1 MRHTSAV
8 TAIPINLHLHENIHV
23 CDRRSRSNH
32 TLQGL
37 TSEQSIQRLVDG
49 AVVAGLSGVVIGG
62 VDEQL
67 NVSVTVL

>member
-1 MRHTSAV
+1 MCMYVVDAAKHA
-8 TAIPINLHLHENIHV
+8 
-23 CDRRSRSNH
+23 

>member
-1 MRHTSAV
+1 MRHTPGV
-8 TAIPINLHLHENIHV
+8 EDIRQHLYLQSYICTV
-23 CDRRSRSNH
+23 VVDAANH

-37 TSEQSIQRLVDG
+37 TSEQSVQRLVDG
-49 AVVAGLSGVVIGG
+49 AVVAGLSGVVIRG

>member
-1 MRHTSAV
+1 MRHTPGV
-8 TAIPINLHLHENIHV
+8 EDIRQHLYLHVHV
-23 CDRRSRSNH
+23 LYVVDAANH

-37 TSEQSIQRLVDG
+37 TSEQSVQRLVDG
-49 AVVAGLSGVVIGG
+49 AVVAGLAGVVIRG